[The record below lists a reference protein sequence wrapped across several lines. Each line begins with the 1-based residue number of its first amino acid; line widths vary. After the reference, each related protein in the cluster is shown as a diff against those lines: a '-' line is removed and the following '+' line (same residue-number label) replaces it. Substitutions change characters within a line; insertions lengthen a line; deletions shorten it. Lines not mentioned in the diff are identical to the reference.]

1 MPHPHAASNRAVSYF
16 HMIPRRYVAGMDS
29 VIDNNQGPGYGARR
43 LRLSTLI
50 NTRWLAVL
58 GQASTVGFVFGYLKF
73 PMPIMPCIALITASV
88 VLNMVLTWRFPPNQ
102 RLEPPA
108 VVAILM
114 FDVLQLAGLL
124 YFTGGLEN
132 PFSVLLV
139 VPVVITAVSS
149 PGYYTVWLGGLV
161 VVTASTL
168 VFHHHPLPW
177 FAGVELQIPFI
188 YLAGFWTAVVVSLA
202 FSAFYISRVADEARK
217 LTDALAAA
225 ELVLQREMH
234 LSALDGLAA
243 AAAHE
248 LGTPLA
254 TISLVAKEMDR
265 EVTGPAAL
273 REDITLLR
281 TQADRCREI
290 LSRLSTLQTTGEK
303 QMVRLPMTSMIEEVI
318 APHREF
324 GVEIKAEKTY
334 CIGAEPITRRNPGI
348 IYGLGNIVENAVDF
362 AHEKVSI
369 AISWDD
375 DQVAIEVVDD
385 GPGFSV
391 EHLERLGEP
400 DIRNQPGANR
410 QRKGS
415 SGLGLGVFIAK
426 TLLERTG
433 ATLQFSN
440 QKGGKGGACVSV
452 SWPRKSIDGDW
463 TYTKHEREK

>member
-1 MPHPHAASNRAVSYF
+1 
-16 HMIPRRYVAGMDS
+16 MDS
-29 VIDNNQGPGYGARR
+29 AIETNAGPGYGARR

-58 GQASTVGFVFGYLKF
+58 GQASTVGVVFGYLKF
-73 PMPIMPCIALITASV
+73 PMPILPCIALITASV
-88 VLNMVLTWRFPPNQ
+88 VLNMVLTWRFPANQ

-108 VVAILM
+108 VVSILV

-139 VPVVITAVSS
+139 VPVVIAAVSS
-149 PGYYTVWLGGLV
+149 PGLYTIALGGLV
-161 VVTASTL
+161 IVTASTL
-168 VFHHHPLPW
+168 VFHHQPLPW

-265 EVTGPAAL
+265 EVTGPESL

-290 LSRLSTLQTTGEK
+290 LGRLSTLQTTGEK

-324 GVEIKAEKTY
+324 GVEISAAKGY
-334 CIGAEPITRRNPGI
+334 CIGGEPITRRNPGI

-362 AHEKVSI
+362 ATQ
-369 AISWDD
+369 
-375 DQVAIEVVDD
+375 QVAIAINWDDEHVIIEVSDD

-391 EHLERLGEP
+391 EHLERMGEP
-400 DIRNQPGANR
+400 DIRAYAGGER

-415 SGLGLGVFIAK
+415 TGLGLGVFIAK

-433 ATLQFSN
+433 ATLRFSN
-440 QKGGKGGACVSV
+440 QMRGLGGACVTI

-463 TYTKHEREK
+463 TYTNSDKKELSHERSNA